1 MKFSLFENDKSTCAD
16 EIILG
21 LIVLISAICG
31 ILLIVFRPEFLFI
44 SLNIMVVI
52 GVMLLIVAIMFL
64 PGLVYRLMTN
74 DKKTNK

>member
-1 MKFSLFENDKSTCAD
+1 MKFSLFENDKSTYAD

-44 SLNIMVVI
+44 SSNIMVVI